1 MKKEK
6 KVIIAVTFIIAL
18 VVFIWGVNFLKGNE
32 LFSKERFFYAVYAE
46 VNGLEKANPVVING
60 MKVGKVR
67 DLYFS
72 PELDGT
78 IIAIISLKEDIPIP
92 RNSVARIF
100 SSDLLGSKAINIVRG
115 NSSELARKGDTLLT
129 SIESG
134 LMEEVNAQILPI
146 KNKAESLLSSV
157 DSIVVVLQ
165 TILNENT
172 TQNIK
177 NSLQSLSYTLRNLEH
192 TTGNLDELV
201 QEERYRLTQILK
213 NVESITGNFK
223 DNNEHLT
230 NILQN
235 FSSVSDTLA
244 QVDIAGVIR
253 SIQSSFESIDAILK
267 EVEAGRGT
275 AGMLVKSD
283 SLYIEVEKTIEALK
297 VLLEDVKAN
306 PKRYVKFSVF

>member
-78 IIAIISLKEDIPIP
+78 IIAIISLKGDIPIP

-115 NSSELARKGDTLLT
+115 NSSELAQKGDTLFT

-157 DSIVVVLQ
+157 DSIVVVLRA
-165 TILNENT
+165 ILNENS

-201 QEERYRLTQILK
+201 QEERYRLTQILE
-213 NVESITGNFK
+213 NIESITGNFK
-223 DNNEHLT
+223 DSNEHLT
-230 NILQN
+230 TILQN

-244 QVDIAGVIR
+244 QADIAGVIR
-253 SIQSSFESIDAILK
+253 LVQSSFENIDAILK

-297 VLLEDVKAN
+297 ILLEDVKAN

>member
-1 MKKEK
+1 VKKEK

-78 IIAIISLKEDIPIP
+78 IIAIISLKGDIPIP

-115 NSSELARKGDTLLT
+115 NSSELAQKGDTLFT

-157 DSIVVVLQ
+157 DSIVVVLRA
-165 TILNENT
+165 ILNENS

-201 QEERYRLTQILK
+201 QEERYRLTQILE
-213 NVESITGNFK
+213 NIESITGNFK
-223 DNNEHLT
+223 DSNEHLT
-230 NILQN
+230 TILQN

-244 QVDIAGVIR
+244 QADIAGVIR
-253 SIQSSFESIDAILK
+253 LVQSSFENIDAILK

-297 VLLEDVKAN
+297 ILLEDVKAN